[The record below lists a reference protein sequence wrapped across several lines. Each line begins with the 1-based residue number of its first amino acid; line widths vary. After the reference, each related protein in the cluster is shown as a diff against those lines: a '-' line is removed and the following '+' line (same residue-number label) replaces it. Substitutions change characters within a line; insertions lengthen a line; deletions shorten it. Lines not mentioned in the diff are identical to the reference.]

1 MRDLLR
7 LARLIRPYWGWMAL
21 GALLGLL
28 VVLANMALL
37 ALSGWFIAAM
47 AAAGAAGAMMNYLT
61 PAAGIRFFAI
71 VRTGGRYLERL
82 VTHEATLRFLS
93 GLRVWFYER
102 LEPLAPARLQQYRS
116 GDILS
121 RIRGDIDTLDN
132 AYLRVLVPMAVAAL
146 GTVVSF
152 VFLALFSWEAAWL
165 VLAAL
170 AAVGIA
176 LPLLAQRLSRG
187 PGRRAVA
194 YAADVRA
201 AVVDGVQGLAELT
214 VFGAAAANRSQVGRL
229 TDCWLDE
236 QRRLS
241 DLRGSAEALSGLLTN
256 LTVWGV
262 TLMAVPIVRSGQIA
276 PANLATMVL
285 FTLGCF
291 ECVAALPAAYLALG
305 ETLAAARRI
314 FDIVDAPAPVPEPEG
329 PSPAPRS
336 FGIRF
341 EDVFLRYGADRP
353 WALDG
358 VSLVV
363 PEGARIAVIGASGSG
378 KTSLLNALLRFWD
391 FQGGEIALGERSIRE
406 YHAEDLR
413 RHLAVISQNT
423 HLFNTTVREN
433 LRIANPSA
441 SDDMLRSAIE
451 QAQIAGEMDR
461 LPRGL
466 DTYVGEGGF
475 KLSGGQARRLAVARA
490 LLKDAPILILDEPTE
505 GLDAA
510 TERSLMEDLRAGPMR
525 NRTVL
530 LITHRLVGLEHMD
543 RILVMETGRVV
554 ESGTHAELL
563 ARHGRYRRLRESLEQ
578 LTRLAEEV

>member
-1 MRDLLR
+1 
-7 LARLIRPYWGWMAL
+7 MAL